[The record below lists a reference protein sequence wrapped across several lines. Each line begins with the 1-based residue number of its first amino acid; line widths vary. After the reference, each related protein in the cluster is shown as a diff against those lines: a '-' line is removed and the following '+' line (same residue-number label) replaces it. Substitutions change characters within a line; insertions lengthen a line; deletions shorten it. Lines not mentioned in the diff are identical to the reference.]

1 MTTRWFGALLI
12 TATALT
18 PVAAPVFGANAATVA
33 MMVRD
38 DVAVREGADRAVR
51 PVQARVVTQAA
62 PSAPAASTTPN
73 FQDRRDGGGRRGGG
87 NGGGHGG
94 GGGGWGGG
102 NRGPSTTAT
111 PAPAPAPRAD
121 RSGGGQWQGRSAE
134 RGGYTRPAPT
144 VESNAGANVQ
154 YQRRGYDRPVTNTP
168 NAGADVQYQRRGGD
182 AGHNRGTDA
191 RGSGGYNRGDQG
203 RSGGYN
209 RGGYNGG
216 GVVTQPA
223 PRYDRQRTDD
233 RRYDNRGYDNR
244 GRDNR
249 GYENRG
255 YDNHGRDDRRY
266 DNRGNDNRRY
276 DNGRYGNGRHNGYA
290 SWNQGWRNDRRYDW
304 VNYRARYGSHYS
316 LGRYYVPYR
325 NWNYRRLTIGFSLWP
340 LFYSD
345 RYWINDPWSYR
356 LPDVYGPYRW
366 VRYYDDAILVD
377 VETGEVV
384 DTIYDFFW

>member
-1 MTTRWFGALLI
+1 MEDANMTTRWFGALLI

-18 PVAAPVFGANAATVA
+18 PVAAPVFAANAATIGVV
-33 MMVRD
+33 VRE
-38 DVAVREGADRAVR
+38 DVAVRDGADRAVR
-51 PVQARVVTQAA
+51 PVQTRVMTQAA
-62 PSAPAASTTPN
+62 PATTNAPN
-73 FQDRRDGGGRRGGG
+73 FQDRRDGGGRHGGG
-87 NGGGHGG
+87 NG

-144 VESNAGANVQ
+144 VDSNAGSNVQ
-154 YQRRGYDRPVTNTP
+154 YQRRGYDRPTANPAP
-168 NAGADVQYQRRGGD
+168 NAGADIQYQRRGGD
-182 AGHNRGTDA
+182 AGVQ
-191 RGSGGYNRGDQG
+191 RGDQG
-203 RSGGYN
+203 RTRGYDRGGYDRGGYN
-209 RGGYNGG
+209 RGGDQNRGG
-216 GVVTQPA
+216 GVVVTQPA
-223 PRYDRQRTDD
+223 PRYDRQRNDGQ
-233 RRYDNRGYDNR
+233 RYDNRGYDNR
-244 GRDNR
+244 
-249 GYENRG
+249 
-255 YDNHGRDDRRY
+255 GRDDRRY

-276 DNGRYGNGRHNGYA
+276 DNRGYDNRRYDNGRYGNGRNNGYA

-304 VNYRARYGSHYS
+304 VNYRARYGSQFS